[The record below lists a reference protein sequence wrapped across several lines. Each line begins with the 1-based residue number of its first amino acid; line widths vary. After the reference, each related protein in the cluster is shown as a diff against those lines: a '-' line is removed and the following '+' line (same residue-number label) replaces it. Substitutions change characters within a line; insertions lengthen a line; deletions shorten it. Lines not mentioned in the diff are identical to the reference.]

1 MDYYK
6 ENYKEY
12 FDRTFLLDPSSFLA
26 PVAERL
32 SSGAMVLDVGCG
44 SGRDLLWFKKK
55 GFEVIGFERSAGLAD
70 LAREHSG
77 VEIIEGDFDT
87 YDFSFIS
94 VDAIIASGSLVH
106 VQHKRLADILQNIVQ
121 ALEKHGIFY
130 VSLKQG
136 EGTKTDDLGRSFYY
150 WHDEELKEVFESL
163 NFKVLDFYRNETI
176 ANSDDVWLSYILRKF
191 GNF

>member
-12 FDRTFLLDPSSFLA
+12 FDRTFSLDPSSFLG

-32 SSGAMVLDVGCG
+32 SNGAMVLDVGCG

-55 GFEVIGFERSAGLAD
+55 GFEVIGFERSAGLAE

-77 VEIIEGDFDT
+77 VEVIEGDFDT
-87 YDFSFIS
+87 YDCSFIS
-94 VDAIIASGSLVH
+94 ADAIIASGSLVH
-106 VQHKRLADILQNIVQ
+106 VQHERLADILQNIVQ

-136 EGTKTDDLGRSFYY
+136 EKTKTDDLGRSFYY
-150 WHDEELKEVFESL
+150 WKDEELREVFESL
-163 NFKVLDFYRNETI
+163 NFKVLDSYQNKSI
-176 ANSDDVWLSYILRKF
+176 ANSDDVWLSYILRR
-191 GNF
+191 

>member
-12 FDRTFLLDPSSFLA
+12 FDRTFSLDPSSFLA

-55 GFEVIGFERSAGLAD
+55 GFEVIGFEGSACLAE

-77 VEIIEGDFDT
+77 VEVIEGDFDT

-94 VDAIIASGSLVH
+94 ADAIIASGSLVH
-106 VQHKRLADILQNIVQ
+106 VQHERLADILQNIVQ

-136 EGTKTDDLGRSFYY
+136 EGTKTDDLERPFYY
-150 WHDEELKEVFESL
+150 WKDEELREVFESL
-163 NFKVLDFYRNETI
+163 DFKVLDSYQNKSI
-176 ANSDDVWLSYILRKF
+176 ANSDDVWLSYILRR
-191 GNF
+191 

>member
-12 FDRTFLLDPSSFLA
+12 FDRTFSLDPSSFLS

-32 SSGAMVLDVGCG
+32 SSGVMVLDVGCG

-55 GFEVIGFERSAGLAD
+55 GFEVIGFEGSAGLAE

-77 VEIIEGDFDT
+77 VEVIEGDFDT

-94 VDAIIASGSLVH
+94 ADAIIASGSLVH
-106 VQHKRLADILQNIVQ
+106 VQHERLTDILQNIVQ

-130 VSLKQG
+130 ISLKQG
-136 EGTKTDDLGRSFYY
+136 EKTKTDDLGRPFYY
-150 WHDEELKEVFESL
+150 WKDEELREIFESL
-163 NFKVLDFYRNETI
+163 NFKVLDSYQNKSI
-176 ANSDDVWLSYILRKF
+176 ANSDDVWLSYILRR
-191 GNF
+191 

>member
-1 MDYYK
+1 MNYYK
-6 ENYKEY
+6 ENAKEY
-12 FDRTFLLDPSSFLA
+12 FDRTFSLDPSSFLE

-44 SGRDLLWFKKK
+44 SGRDLLWFKNK
-55 GFEVIGFERSAGLAD
+55 GFEVIGFERSVGLAK

-77 VEIIEGDFDT
+77 VEVIEGDFET

-106 VQHKRLADILQNIVQ
+106 VQHERLADILKNIVQ
-121 ALEKHGIFY
+121 AFEKNGIFY

-136 EGTKTDDLGRSFYY
+136 EGTKSDDLGRPFYY
-150 WHDEELKEVFESL
+150 WKNEKLRGVFESL
-163 NFKVLDFYRNETI
+163 DFNILDFYQNKSI
-176 ANSDDVWLSYILRKF
+176 ANSDDMWLGYILQR
-191 GNF
+191 